1 MQAFVEV
8 MSDGSEHVLYNR
20 PGFAVFT
27 RRERMSAFSKG
38 RVLCHWHEDLE
49 FLAVRQGRMRYS
61 VNGEFFEIGEGEG
74 LFINSCHMHSFECL
88 RGADCAFSSL
98 LVHPS
103 VLGANAYLRENF
115 VRPLSR
121 NDAIACLTLNA
132 ATGWQETILRDV
144 CAACEIME
152 RFSGLMPASVQE
164 LLTLPGIGPYTA
176 GAISSIAYG
185 RPAPAVDGNVLRVM
199 ARFRMD
205 GRDMAN
211 QKVRK
216 SVEED
221 LSAAIPVDRPGDF
234 NQAMMEIGAMVCL
247 PNGAP
252 HCGECPLAEVCM
264 AHEEGRELDYPKKA
278 PKKQR
283 TVEEKTVLVILDER
297 KAAFRKRPD
306 TGLLAGMYELPALE
320 GKKKQ
325 AEVLGLMKEKGLNPI
340 RIRKLP
346 AAKHIFT
353 HKEWHMTGYAV
364 WVDELEP
371 YEGGWEGLIFADRRD
386 LDEIPVPSAFAAY
399 LDYVKSN
406 M

>member
-1 MQAFVEV
+1 MENLQEIPAPLLEWYDRHARILPWREQPTPYRVWVSEIMLQQTRVEAV
-8 MSDGSEHVLYNR
+8 KPYFERFIGELPTIRDLAEAPEDRLLKLWEGLGYYNR
-20 PGFAVFT
+20 
-27 RRERMSAFSKG
+27 
-38 RVLCHWHEDLE
+38 
-49 FLAVRQGRMRYS
+49 VRNMQKAARQLVSGYG
-61 VNGEFFEIGEGEG
+61 GEMPQDF
-74 LFINSCHMHSFECL
+74 
-88 RGADCAFSSL
+88 
-98 LVHPS
+98 
-103 VLGANAYLRENF
+103 
-115 VRPLSR
+115 
-121 NDAIACLTLNA
+121 DAILA
-132 ATGWQETILRDV
+132 
-144 CAACEIME
+144 
-152 RFSGLMPASVQE
+152 
-164 LLTLPGIGPYTA
+164 LPGVGSYTA
-176 GAISSIAYG
+176 GAIASIAFG
-185 RPAPAVDGNVLRVM
+185 MRRPAVDGNVLRVM

-221 LSAAIPVDRPGDF
+221 LSAAIPADRPGDF